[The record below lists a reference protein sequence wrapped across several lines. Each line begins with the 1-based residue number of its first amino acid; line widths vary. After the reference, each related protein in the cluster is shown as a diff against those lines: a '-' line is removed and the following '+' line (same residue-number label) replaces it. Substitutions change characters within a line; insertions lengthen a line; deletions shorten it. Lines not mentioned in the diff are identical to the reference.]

1 MLIDKIIGTD
11 RFEGTLNLNNSS
23 ATKLPVIE
31 GFRVMGGSTINANP
45 SDAVSL
51 PVEEIL
57 GDLTLTKMGG
67 CPSFEMPNLKRVG
80 GEFEAVITTLTK
92 ATSFTLPALET
103 IGGNMTFA
111 TGRPGTPQSI
121 GMPAPTRRRRKSFCR
136 PDIYH
141 SSSQAE
147 YGDHIARFREAD
159 SRKQRYRRQPER
171 PERFL
176 RVHGFGSL
184 YRCYAVECDRMRL

>member
-1 MLIDKIIGTD
+1 
-11 RFEGTLNLNNSS
+11 
-23 ATKLPVIE
+23 
-31 GFRVMGGSTINANP
+31 MGGLTINANP

-121 GMPAPTRRRRKSFCR
+121 GMPALTAVGGNLFVGPTSTIALLKPNTAITSLDFGKLTSVNSVTVDNLKSLKDFSGFTALVPYIDTTRWNVTECAYN
-136 PDIYH
+136 PKYSDLKDGDF
-141 SSSQAE
+141 AE
-147 YGDHIARFREAD
+147 
-159 SRKQRYRRQPER
+159 P
-171 PERFL
+171 
-176 RVHGFGSL
+176 
-184 YRCYAVECDRMRL
+184 